1 MTSAPQPGTAGAAFD
16 KSSDV
21 YERMTGGCTREVAKF
36 LLTLS
41 PQVDSSSVILD
52 NACGT
57 GIVVEE
63 ILSQFPDA
71 KPTIFAADV
80 APNMIAKFKDK
91 AIRKGW
97 MNEDDGHEH
106 EPTLTLSVT
115 SAEELP
121 YPANT
126 FTHSYTNLGF
136 PFFQDSAKAA
146 AQVHRTLRPGG
157 TAFVSTWM
165 TLGYLAPVHKA
176 QRAVRPNDPVWEP
189 PMPKDWCT
197 KEKLEAVLQA
207 GGFQTGNIQIRA
219 KTVRYGGE
227 GLEDF
232 LDIMTSAFG
241 GYVTKD
247 WSEGEKTQWVKE
259 LRESLTEEERE
270 GAGVEMVA
278 WVAVARK

>member
-1 MTSAPQPGTAGAAFD
+1 MTSAPQPGTAGAAFN

-36 LLTLS
+36 LLMLS
-41 PQVDSSSVILD
+41 PKVDSSSVILD

-57 GIVVEE
+57 GIMTEE
-63 ILSQFPDA
+63 ILSRSPDA
-71 KPTIFAADV
+71 HPKVFAADI
-80 APNMIAKFKDK
+80 APAMIANFKDK
-91 AIRKGW
+91 ATRKGW
-97 MNEDDGHEH
+97 MNEDGREH
-106 EPTLTLSVT
+106 EQTLVMSVI

-121 YPANT
+121 YPDNT

-146 AQVHRTLRPGG
+146 SHVHRTLRPGG
-157 TAFVSTWM
+157 VAFVSTWNM
-165 TLGYLAPVHKA
+165 LGYLPPIHKA

-189 PMPKDWCT
+189 PMPKIWCT

-207 GGFQTGNIQIRA
+207 GGFQAGDIQIQA
-219 KTVRYGGE
+219 KSVRYGGE
-227 GLEDF
+227 NLEDF

-247 WSEGEKTQWVKE
+247 WSESEKTQWAKE
-259 LRESLTEEERE
+259 LRESLTKEERDK
-270 GAGVEMVA
+270 AGVEMVA